1 LTDREKKRQVSLT
14 YIEVVCPIKVASCFI
29 REAETGCSIDDPKI
43 NRDGIRALFLAQDYH
58 NTFHLAHEG
67 PMAVY
72 LKQC

>member
-1 LTDREKKRQVSLT
+1 MR
-14 YIEVVCPIKVASCFI
+14 A
-29 REAETGCSIDDPKI
+29 KI